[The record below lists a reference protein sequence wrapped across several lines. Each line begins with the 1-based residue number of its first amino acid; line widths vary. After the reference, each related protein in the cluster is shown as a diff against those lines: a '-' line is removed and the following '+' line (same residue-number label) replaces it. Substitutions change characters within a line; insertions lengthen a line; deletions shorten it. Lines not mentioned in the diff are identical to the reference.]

1 MALIVAPFLVE
12 PVAKG
17 LLGSVSVNGGPTL
30 EQWRLLQAFVS
41 HLWSRPDLAV
51 DQLEPLAPEGLVPW
65 LVDGQDRQTFHQLQ
79 VTLEF
84 CRHPQT
90 PEQLQLGEAY
100 AAALD
105 VSSAARRVA
114 KGLMDQGIAQAAAD
128 VERTFNRF
136 LPLRS
141 ELTLASKRASAS
153 EPEWDLARRIQGF
166 SELPEGSFGRG
177 LIHYYERFGIPIP
190 GSEPCALNH
199 FYVAHDSTHVI
210 AGIAVTDAGEIALS
224 AFQLAMQDNPINQ
237 SALLASL
244 ITHEAGFV
252 SANPTLEPTT
262 ASLDTPLAAQVLAQE
277 MARGSRCTGDFSLVD
292 HVALAPVALDEVRRQ
307 FNVEAPMH
315 PDDGHHFLW

>member
-12 PVAKG
+12 PVARG
-17 LLGSVSVNGGPTL
+17 LLGSVSANEGPTL
-30 EQWRLLQAFVS
+30 EQRRLLQAFVS
-41 HLWSRPDLAV
+41 HLWGRPELAV

-65 LVDGQDRQTFHQLQ
+65 LVDSQDRQTFHQLQ
-79 VTLEF
+79 LTLEF

-100 AAALD
+100 AGALG
-105 VSSAARRVA
+105 VSSTARRVA
-114 KGLMDQGIAQAAAD
+114 KDLLDQGIEQAAAD

-141 ELTLASKRASAS
+141 EPALAQTPTSST
-153 EPEWDLARRIQGF
+153 EPELDLARRIQGF
-166 SELPEGSFGRG
+166 AELPEGSLGRG
-177 LIHYYERFGIPIP
+177 LMDYYERFGIPIP
-190 GSEPCALNH
+190 GLEPCALNH
-199 FYVAHDSTHVI
+199 LYVAHDSTHVI

-224 AFQLAMQDNPINQ
+224 AFQLAMQDNPINE

-252 SANPTLEPTT
+252 SANPTIEPTR

-277 MARGSRCTGDFSLVD
+277 MARGSRCCGDFSLVD
-292 HVALAPVALDEVRRQ
+292 HFALAPVALDEVRRQ
-307 FNVEAPMH
+307 FNVEAPIH
-315 PDDGHHFLW
+315 PDDCHHFLW

>member
-1 MALIVAPFLVE
+1 MALIVAPFLVQ
-12 PVAKG
+12 PVARG
-17 LLGSVSVNGGPTL
+17 LLGSVSANGGPTL
-30 EQWRLLQAFVS
+30 EQSRLLQAFVS

-51 DQLEPLAPEGLVPW
+51 DQLEPLAPQGLVPW

-79 VTLEF
+79 LTLEF

-114 KGLMDQGIAQAAAD
+114 KELMDRGIAQAAAD

-141 ELTLASKRASAS
+141 EPTLASKPASAS

>member
-12 PVAKG
+12 PVARG
-17 LLGSVSVNGGPTL
+17 LLGSVSANGGPTL

-51 DQLEPLAPEGLVPW
+51 DQLKPLAPEGLVPW

-114 KGLMDQGIAQAAAD
+114 KELMDRGIAQAAAD

>member
-1 MALIVAPFLVE
+1 MALIVAPSLVE
-12 PVAKG
+12 PVACG
-17 LLGSVSVNGGPTL
+17 LLGSVTANEGPTL
-30 EQWRLLQAFVS
+30 EQLRLLEAFVS

-51 DQLEPLAPEGLVPW
+51 DRLEPLAPAELLNC
-65 LVDGQDRQTFHQLQ
+65 LVDPHDRQTFHQLQ

-90 PEQLQLGEAY
+90 PEQLQLGETY
-100 AAALD
+100 AETLG
-105 VSSAARRVA
+105 VSSAARMVA
-114 KGLMDQGIAQAAAD
+114 KDLLHQGMGQAAAD
-128 VERTFNRF
+128 VARTFNRF

-141 ELTLASKRASAS
+141 EPSLAREAASAT
-153 EPEWDLARRIQGF
+153 EPELDLARRIQEF
-166 SELPEGSFGRG
+166 SELPEGSLGRG
-177 LIHYYERFGIPIP
+177 LMDYYERFGIPIP
-190 GSEPCALNH
+190 GLEPCTLNH

-252 SANPTLEPTT
+252 SANPTIQPTR
-262 ASLDTPLAAQVLAQE
+262 ASLDTPLAAKLLAQE
-277 MARGSRCTGDFSLVD
+277 MARGSRCSGDFSLVD
-292 HVALAPVALDEVRRQ
+292 HFSLAPLPLEEVRRL
-307 FNVEAPMH
+307 FNVQAPAH

>member
-190 GSEPCALNH
+190 GLEPCALNH

-292 HVALAPVALDEVRRQ
+292 HVALAPVGLDEVRRQ

>member
-12 PVAKG
+12 PVARG
-17 LLGSVSVNGGPTL
+17 LLGSVSANGGPTL
-30 EQWRLLQAFVS
+30 EQSRLLQAFVS

-51 DQLEPLAPEGLVPW
+51 DQLEPLAPQGLVPW

-190 GSEPCALNH
+190 GLEPCALNH

-292 HVALAPVALDEVRRQ
+292 HVALAPVGLDEVRRQ

>member
-12 PVAKG
+12 PVARG
-17 LLGSVSVNGGPTL
+17 LLGSVSANGGPTL
-30 EQWRLLQAFVS
+30 EQSRLLQAFVS

-51 DQLEPLAPEGLVPW
+51 DQLEPLAPQGLVPW
-65 LVDGQDRQTFHQLQ
+65 LVDGQVRQTFHQLQ